1 MGSFHLRGYGRR
13 KRVFFSAAA
22 KFVLVIGNEA
32 NGVSEEMRKVCE
44 YTVSIPMRECCE
56 SLNAGISAGILMYHL
71 KYANKIN

>member
-1 MGSFHLRGYGRR
+1 MRGYGRR

-56 SLNAGISAGILMYHL
+56 SLNAGVSAGILMYHL